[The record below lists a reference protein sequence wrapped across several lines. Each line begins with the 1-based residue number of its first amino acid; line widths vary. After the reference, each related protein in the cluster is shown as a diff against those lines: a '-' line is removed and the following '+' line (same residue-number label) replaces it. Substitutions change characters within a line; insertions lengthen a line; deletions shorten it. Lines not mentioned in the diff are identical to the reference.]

1 MEDKLLNFIPDI
13 ESLILRM
20 PIIFITKFKKIKIR
34 HILLTYSITHIIH
47 EKLIRA
53 IQLQQI
59 QMHVQRPE
67 NKLFPFVIN
76 VSLHNIKELLLINSI
91 NSS

>member
-20 PIIFITKFKKIKIR
+20 LIIFITKFKKIKIR
-34 HILLTYSITHIIH
+34 HILLTYSRTHIIH